1 MSLSALSPLL
11 ITLGFYYQVGFPG
24 GLVVKESACHA
35 GDSGN
40 VGLIPGLGSS
50 PAEGNGNLLQYSCLE
65 NLMDRGAWRAAVYRV
80 TQSQTRRDLER
91 KLDSKRSWKIK
102 GRSELK

>member
-35 GDSGN
+35 VDSGN

-50 PAEGNGNLLQYSCLE
+50 PAEGNGNLLQYSCLG
-65 NLMDRGAWRAAVYRV
+65 NPMDRGVRRATVHGVAE
-80 TQSQTRRDLER
+80 SQTQL
-91 KLDSKRSWKIK
+91 SK
-102 GRSELK
+102 

>member
-35 GDSGN
+35 VDSGN

-50 PAEGNGNLLQYSCLE
+50 PAEGNGNLLQYSCLG
-65 NLMDRGAWRAAVYRV
+65 NPMDRGVRGTIVHGIAKSW
-80 TQSQTRRDLER
+80 TR
-91 KLDSKRSWKIK
+91 
-102 GRSELK
+102 LKQLNMHYYQVATTTIETVIT